1 MSRFNPEYVLL
12 SEMYEDGCFPDF
24 LVDKVKAELEDVI
37 DFLEAGE
44 TDPEV
49 IQTRLDEMTQAIN
62 DLEEEFEEHDSELE
76 TVARDSIGD
85 AVAHILDWFD
95 VPIEVEDAIRERDW

>member
-12 SEMYEDGCFPDF
+12 SEMYEDGYFPDF
-24 LVDKVKAELEDVI
+24 LVDKVKAELEGAI
-37 DFLEAGE
+37 SFLEAGE
-44 TDPEV
+44 EDTEA
-49 IQTRLDEMTQAIN
+49 IQARFDQMTQAIN
-62 DLEEEFEEHDSELE
+62 DLEEEFEAHDSELE